1 MGVYIDD
8 NELAITTRAKTIRLD
23 MNKKV
28 DNSLNYKINQF
39 IKHNELLAKHKIK
52 TRLVNCCSNISME
65 TIFMNIENSKTN
77 KTHKFVLNLTQIL
90 DLRSSNKH
98 VAFQNLLIYYTRKN
112 IKQ

>member
-39 IKHNELLAKHKIK
+39 KN
-52 TRLVNCCSNISME
+52 T
-65 TIFMNIENSKTN
+65 MN
-77 KTHKFVLNLTQIL
+77 F
-90 DLRSSNKH
+90 
-98 VAFQNLLIYYTRKN
+98 
-112 IKQ
+112 